1 MKSTFASS
9 LRRLGAV
16 VVLFAIATVPA
27 RAAAEMAPVYDDDGT
42 RETRSHTQF
51 LSSSDLALLTQ
62 AFDAAD
68 RKDWS
73 RARDIASRISNQAA
87 RDLVDWRAFV
97 TKDNGAAFSE
107 IDHFIAGHR
116 DWPNQKALQARAEE
130 AMPQDMQADEVI
142 AWFQGRDPTSGEGM
156 LKLGEAYSRKSQEGP
171 AKTWIVRAWVQGN
184 FSLDR
189 ASYVVTRYASSL
201 AAADHQARISRLIWQ
216 DEFAQAQAMTNQV
229 DASWVALMNARI
241 KLRQNARDAD
251 AAFQRVTGALAN
263 DAGLLFDRARWLR
276 KRDREV
282 EARPLLVRASAT
294 LGGSP
299 PDVEDW
305 WNERNYE
312 ARAALD
318 AGDTQQAYLLAAGH
332 NLTKDAGVPYAEA
345 EFLAGWIALRY
356 VNKPDAAFDHF
367 TRLREGVTAPIS
379 VARAHYWA
387 ARAAEK
393 AGRTAEATRQ
403 YGLASAYPM
412 TYYGQLAAV
421 AVNPKAK
428 LDLPVAHAAVPA
440 TKQAFMNQGVIQ
452 AMEALA
458 DLGSQGLLRTFAIAL
473 ADRFDDRDQYTLL
486 SGFLHQ
492 FNQPALSLRV
502 AKRGLQKNLPV
513 YDIAYPTTSLP
524 PYRGDGSPPE
534 SALVLGL
541 TRQESEFD
549 PQAASGAGARGLMQL
564 MPATAK
570 LVAHQHGLS
579 YSNKNDL
586 FTPSTNMQLGMAHFA
601 DLLQSFAGS
610 YVLAIASY
618 NAGAGRINQ
627 WISQNGDPRA
637 SADDMVDWIER
648 IPFNETR
655 NYVQRVLENTQV
667 YRNILAGRDVQIAL
681 ASDLRRGAYA
691 AVASTAA
698 QFSSSPE
705 AAVTPAAEPGAA
717 PAASAPPMTPPLPTT
732 SADAQPQFASVVSS
746 TPVVD
751 DPPEK
756 SGKHAKPAKGHK
768 SKHHGA
774 RARGHHHNAIA
785 SNGARRCKTPGSR
798 SCRRHS

>member
-1 MKSTFASS
+1 
-9 LRRLGAV
+9 
-16 VVLFAIATVPA
+16 
-27 RAAAEMAPVYDDDGT
+27 
-42 RETRSHTQF
+42 
-51 LSSSDLALLTQ
+51 
-62 AFDAAD
+62 
-68 RKDWS
+68 
-73 RARDIASRISNQAA
+73 
-87 RDLVDWRAFV
+87 
-97 TKDNGAAFSE
+97 
-107 IDHFIAGHR
+107 
-116 DWPNQKALQARAEE
+116 
-130 AMPQDMQADEVI
+130 VI
-142 AWFQGRDPTSGEGM
+142 AWFQGRDPASGEGM
-156 LKLGEAYSRKSQEGP
+156 LKLGEAYSRKSQDGT

-189 ASYVVTRYASSL
+189 ASYVIARYGSSL
-201 AAADHQARISRLIWQ
+201 TPADHQARASRLIWQ
-216 DEFAQAQAMTNQV
+216 DEFSQAQAMTNLV
-229 DASWVALMNARI
+229 DGSWVALMNARI

-251 AAFQRVTGALAN
+251 AAYQRITGTLAN

-282 EARPLLVRASAT
+282 EARPLLIRASAT
-294 LGGSP
+294 LGGAP

-312 ARAALD
+312 ARNALD
-318 AGDTQQAYLLAAGH
+318 AGDTQQAYLLASGH

-387 ARAAEK
+387 ARAADK

-403 YGLASAYPM
+403 YGLAAAYPM

-421 AVNPKAK
+421 AANPKAK

-458 DLGSQGLLRTFAIAL
+458 DVGAQGLLRTFAIAL

-486 SGFLHQ
+486 SSFLHQ
-492 FNQPALSLRV
+492 FNEPALSLRV

-524 PYRGDGSPPE
+524 PYRGDGTPPE

-549 PQAASGAGARGLMQL
+549 PQASSGAGARGLMQL

-586 FTPSTNMQLGMAHFA
+586 FTPSTNMQIGMAHFA

-627 WISQNGDPRA
+627 WMTQYGDPRA
-637 SADDMVDWIER
+637 SSDDMVDWIER

-681 ASDLRRGAYA
+681 GSDLRRGAYT
-691 AVASTAA
+691 AVASASA
-698 QFSSSPE
+698 QFSSSPDA
-705 AAVTPAAEPGAA
+705 AAVTPIASAAAAEPVAAA
-717 PAASAPPMTPPLPTT
+717 PMAPPSPTNA
-732 SADAQPQFASVVSS
+732 ADAQPQFASVLSS
-746 TPVVD
+746 TPVAD
-751 DPPEK
+751 DPPDVPV
-756 SGKHAKPAKGHK
+756 KPGKGHK
-768 SKHHGA
+768 GKGHKGKHGA
-774 RARGHHHNAIA
+774 RAKGHHHGVVAL
-785 SNGARRCKTPGSR
+785 NGSHRCKNPGSR
-798 SCRRHS
+798 SCRHHS